1 MPEQYRLGM
10 GWGGRLTFFG
20 ATLGQVVDLAGI
32 QHVLELAQD
41 AVPLPSSTLRIDEH
55 QQGAAQL
62 VRRRDLE
69 VRRLVMM
76 NHL

>member
-1 MPEQYRLGM
+1 MLEILPTRFE
-10 GWGGRLTFFG
+10 LTFLG

-41 AVPLPSSTLRIDEH
+41 AVALSPAALRVDEH

-62 VRRRDLE
+62 IRRRDLE
-69 VRRLVMM
+69 VCGLVMM
-76 NHL
+76 MMMMMHL